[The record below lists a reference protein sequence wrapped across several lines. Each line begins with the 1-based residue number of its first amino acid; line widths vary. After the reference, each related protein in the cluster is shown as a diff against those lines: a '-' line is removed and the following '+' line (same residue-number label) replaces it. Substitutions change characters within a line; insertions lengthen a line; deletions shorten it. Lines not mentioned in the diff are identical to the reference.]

1 MNGVVIGEIRYRYAA
16 HKRNGMYKM
25 LAPRISYID

>member
-25 LAPRISYID
+25 LALKISYID